1 MPEKRKQRRTQ
12 VKLGWVV
19 LLTTLAVVLLFGSIN
34 YYWVRYETGR
44 TLSAELE
51 KRGAQI
57 ARALAVQAVDAM
69 LVEDRLRLDR
79 LARETASLDDEIV
92 YIFLV
97 GPEGELV
104 AHTFEEGFPVE
115 LLHANTLPRGKPYMM
130 RRILDASGRWPPIR
144 DVVAPIAGGHAGYVH
159 VGLAESLIFAGVRD
173 VEQAVAWMVAA
184 FIVIGIIGSYIYI
197 RAVTRPLEALAAAVR
212 SVNLSRLGEADEKA
226 LEMPAP
232 SWNPLGFETE
242 VDRLAREFQEMVRR
256 LREAY
261 RQLTETH
268 RQLVAAEKLSTIG
281 TIAAGMAHELNNPL
295 AGLRNCV
302 RRIRREP
309 HNREQLLRYLAAMEE
324 SADRMQRVV
333 KGLLDLSRP
342 RRPELKQVALA
353 PLIERVL
360 LLAGHKLSEADVE
373 PRIEIEPDAATIRAD
388 GEQLEHVLQNLV
400 SNACD
405 SLRAKSARDAAF
417 DPELTI
423 RAARRD
429 GRVEIEVRDNGI
441 GIPREDL
448 PRLFEPFFSTKSPGQ
463 GTGLGLS
470 IALDIVRAHG
480 GTILVESRQGAGACF
495 RVVLPAVK
503 PAAVRASA

>member
-1 MPEKRKQRRTQ
+1 MPMRIQ
-12 VKLGWVV
+12 VKLGWLV

-44 TLSAELE
+44 TLAAELE

-79 LARETASLDDEIV
+79 LARETASLDEEIV

-104 AHTFEEGFPVE
+104 AHTFPKGFPAE
-115 LLHANTLPRGKPYMM
+115 LLTANPLPEGRPYMM
-130 RRILDASGRWPPIR
+130 RRILDTSGAWPPIR
-144 DVVAPIAGGHAGYVH
+144 DVVAPVAGGHAGFVH
-159 VGLAESLIFAGVRD
+159 VGLAENLIFAGVRD
-173 VEQAVAWMVAA
+173 VERAVTWMVAA
-184 FIVIGIIGSYIYI
+184 FIVIGIVGSYFFI

-212 SVNLSRLGEADEKA
+212 TVNLSRLGEADEQA
-226 LEMPAP
+226 LMMPAP
-232 SWNPLGFETE
+232 SWNPLGLETE
-242 VDRLAREFQEMVRR
+242 VDRLAREFQQMVRR
-256 LREAY
+256 LRGAY

-268 RQLVAAEKLSTIG
+268 RQLVAAEKLSVIG

-324 SADRMQRVV
+324 SAERMHRVV

-342 RRPELKQVALA
+342 RRPEVKEIALA
-353 PLIERVL
+353 PLVERVL

-373 PRIEIEPDAATIRAD
+373 PRVEIEPEAATIRAD

-405 SLRAKSARDAAF
+405 SLRSKSAKDPAF
-417 DPELTI
+417 EPELVI

-470 IALDIVRAHG
+470 IAQDIVRAHG
-480 GTILVESRQGAGACF
+480 GAILVESREGAGASF
-495 RVVLPAVK
+495 RVVLPATK
-503 PAAVRASA
+503 PAALPAPA